1 MTDALCQITVT
12 PAIPTAVPGAM
23 TMMPMVPV
31 SVFIPISLPLLL
43 FIVATPSKRLEQLM
57 GEFVNG
63 FFKVLGFSARIHR
76 SCLLGGIGC
85 FDRSD

>member
-1 MTDALCQITVT
+1 
-12 PAIPTAVPGAM
+12 
-23 TMMPMVPV
+23 MMPMVPV

-63 FFKVLGFSARIHR
+63 FFNVPGFSSRIHR
-76 SCLLGGIGC
+76 SGLRGCIRGRAGGGWGC
-85 FDRSD
+85 SD